1 MRSHLSNKF
10 FSTHDNESNKKLKL
24 MSGPDLL
31 TLKIISKAAMENTAN
46 QILDD
51 DTIESLGL
59 ILTASPL
66 TAEISHPGR
75 VFEYPHLK
83 GVYIMESDLYG
94 NPMPEGSCFLAFN
107 GTHGLMGEHLKIQ
120 TLKTSTP
127 EEIRSRV
134 EKEQEG

>member
-1 MRSHLSNKF
+1 MDNK
-10 FSTHDNESNKKLKL
+10 STE
-24 MSGPDLL
+24 
-31 TLKIISKAAMENTAN
+31 
-46 QILDD
+46 ILDD
-51 DTIESLGL
+51 ETIESLGL
-59 ILTASPL
+59 ILTESPL

-120 TLKTSTP
+120 TLRTSSV
-127 EEIRSRV
+127 EDIRSRV
-134 EKEQEG
+134 EKEREG